1 MSNIINF
8 EFTRHLL
15 NVLKT
20 ERFKGNK
27 NERSS
32 KYLKLDRHQTIMI
45 S

>member
-20 ERFKGNK
+20 ERFKETK
-27 NERSS
+27 MREVRS
-32 KYLKLDRHQTIMI
+32 I
-45 S
+45 